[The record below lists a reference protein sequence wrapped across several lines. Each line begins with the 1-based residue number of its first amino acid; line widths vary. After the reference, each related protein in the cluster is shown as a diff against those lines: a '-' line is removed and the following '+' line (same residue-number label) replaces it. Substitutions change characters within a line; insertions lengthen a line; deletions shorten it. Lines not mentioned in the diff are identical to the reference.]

1 MAQSKSTPSNDFQI
15 VDADAITFV
24 KRGRK
29 ANADPALIDALK
41 TLPAGKAMR
50 IASMQQDPKAA
61 TYATDKARVAS
72 TLRTACK
79 AANLVGFRIMW
90 SPDGVP
96 QVVR

>member
-1 MAQSKSTPSNDFQI
+1 MAQDKTNPSNDFQI
-15 VDADAITFV
+15 VDADAVTFV

-50 IASMQQDPKAA
+50 IASMQQNPNAA
-61 TYATDKARVAS
+61 TYATDKARIAS
-72 TLRTACK
+72 SIRTACK
-79 AANLVGFRIMW
+79 AAGLAGSRIMW
-90 SPDGVP
+90 TPDGIP